1 MDPTLTQALLALQ
14 ATQQAVAH
22 LVTLTAAVLLVAILA
37 GGISVWLLSRDTKAI
52 EQSLQQIT
60 QLTTAVLRR
69 LPERP

>member
-22 LVTLTAAVLLVAILA
+22 LVTLTAILLLVAILA
-37 GGISVWLLSRDTKAI
+37 GSLSVWLLSRDTRAI
-52 EQSLQQIT
+52 AAMLRE
-60 QLTTAVLRR
+60 VLRH